1 MNLVRMASQHIQMTT
16 DPIDVDC
23 ARLVVVDLSLI
34 DRVARLQVA
43 ARRLGF
49 ELRLINADAA
59 LVELVDQ
66 CGLSDAL
73 RVEVK
78 RQPEEREEAGRV
90 EEERDLGDPAV

>member
-1 MNLVRMASQHIQMTT
+1 MSVK
-16 DPIDVDC
+16 P
-23 ARLVVVDLSLI
+23 DLRLI
-34 DRVARLQVA
+34 DRLARLQLA

-49 ELRLINADAA
+49 EVRVFNAELA

-73 RVEVK
+73 PVEVK

-90 EEERDLGDPAV
+90 EEERDLGDPAA